1 MPLFLIVSEIYG
13 LKSRNGENIGW
24 NNRPV
29 LSACNDGEL
38 RNRFVPHSAWRILQG
53 MKLNLC
59 NAAFWMYTISTNDR
73 PRSAANFIAID
84 FVLVIQS
91 HSCTAVCC
99 MCRPRATPGAR
110 NAVWIVY
117 VCDCVSNYLNPLMGT
132 LNTAQQRI
140 IAVIG
145 THGRWWWAVTFG
157 TVRPSPS
164 SLTKCNIPPI
174 KGLCT
179 NFILFDVAL

>member
-1 MPLFLIVSEIYG
+1 MPLFSIVSEIYG

-132 LNTAQQRI
+132 LRLQFHGPSYSNT
-140 IAVIG
+140 VILVHWPLMG
-145 THGRWWWAVTFG
+145 GLLHLVAYSKGQGGAWAG
-157 TVRPSPS
+157 CGP
-164 SLTKCNIPPI
+164 
-174 KGLCT
+174 
-179 NFILFDVAL
+179 A